1 MSNTKRV
8 PRVRHRKTHH
18 HNHQNGI
25 DHHHQNTTN
34 NLNGSSTHNSHPN
47 TNHHHRHHEH
57 DSDSEEYGG
66 GRNNI
71 STTLLS
77 SSTHS
82 NSYLKQHQ
90 RRRRK
95 KKKRFENKNNTWSNT
110 ISMFMSSLYNRHHGI
125 PISNRCCPTHPAT
138 TTTIPTTNNSSTTS
152 STHNTTTNGNNDHR
166 NNNNRLPLSSSLSS
180 RLSNGM
186 NKTRRRKVFLRRIL
200 YCFYAI
206 AMIGFIPLK
215 NYLFGYKAIHGT
227 FCFYMAL
234 RQENKLQTSNGSI
247 VEQQKLV
254 YLSIYLSLIKLTVVC
269 LSTPPFFSLPIS
281 GFRPSYFTTYLPFLR
296 T

>member
-95 KKKRFENKNNTWSNT
+95 KKKRFENKNNTWSYT

-138 TTTIPTTNNSSTTS
+138 TTTIPTTNNSCTTS

-227 FCFYMAL
+227 FCVYMTSDKSTN
-234 RQENKLQTSNGSI
+234 NKHIRSI
-247 VEQQKLV
+247 AQQKL
-254 YLSIYLSLIKLTVVC
+254 LSLS
-269 LSTPPFFSLPIS
+269 LSLSH
-281 GFRPSYFTTYLPFLR
+281 
-296 T
+296 